1 MRGGRG
7 SSCRRSRGGS
17 ALCTA
22 AWANGADVALEGS
35 GAFQSERRC
44 VPLVLSPCVCGPLI
58 SSVKK
63 RKGASWLHYQTD
75 PISNK
80 HIFVR
85 RHTLIPLL
93 ITELSRPLPARRRPL
108 SHLSLKKLVSAL
120 LLGGCKYFI
129 PVDPHKVLNSIF
141 FKKTGHKMF

>member
-1 MRGGRG
+1 M
-7 SSCRRSRGGS
+7 
-17 ALCTA
+17 L
-22 AWANGADVALEGS
+22 
-35 GAFQSERRC
+35 
-44 VPLVLSPCVCGPLI
+44 LVLSPCVCGPLI

-129 PVDPHKVLNSIF
+129 PVDPHKVLN
-141 FKKTGHKMF
+141 